1 MSICEHNHRRSI
13 FNRVMGE
20 GKKMGNALGHRIQ
33 KTQTFTTPTFRNKP
47 WRNILHCSCTKMHE
61 IKPKHAPIETT
72 YNFWFFTSSSL
83 LSFFLLSC
91 FAFGSKFG
99 GNAFTKPA
107 AVSAILWI
115 WASTRTGVSCRGEV
129 DMHG

>member
-1 MSICEHNHRRSI
+1 M
-13 FNRVMGE
+13 
-20 GKKMGNALGHRIQ
+20 
-33 KTQTFTTPTFRNKP
+33 
-47 WRNILHCSCTKMHE
+47 
-61 IKPKHAPIETT
+61 ETT
-72 YNFWFFTSSSL
+72 YNFWLFTSSSL

-115 WASTRTGVSCRGEV
+115 WASTRTGVSWRGEV

>member
-1 MSICEHNHRRSI
+1 MSIIIESLFLIELWERGKRWEIHWDVGFKKPRPILLQLSVTSI
-13 FNRVMGE
+13 PM
-20 GKKMGNALGHRIQ
+20 L
-33 KTQTFTTPTFRNKP
+33 
-47 WRNILHCSCTKMHE
+47 WRNIIHCTKMHE
-61 IKPKHAPIETT
+61 IKPKHAPMETT
-72 YNFWFFTSSSL
+72 YNFWLFTSSSL

-115 WASTRTGVSCRGEV
+115 WASTRTGVSWRGEV